1 MNTKHTPGPWNISSA
16 NLYAVNARGR
26 GIATAHGT
34 DDVNYSDFFPP
45 TEEAA
50 ANARLIAAAPELLE
64 ALQMFTA
71 SVHTCDYCDGSGTDE
86 SGNDT
91 CHACHGFGLETSG
104 DTLEAYHEARAAIAK
119 VTNA

>member
-1 MNTKHTPGPWNISSA
+1 MKHTPGPWNISSA

-50 ANARLIAAAPELLE
+50 ANARLIAAAPDLLE
-64 ALQMFTA
+64 ALQMLSDTA
-71 SVHTCDYCDGSGTDE
+71 GRVAQGTAVIDERGFNTLAYPVSV
-86 SGNDT
+86 
-91 CHACHGFGLETSG
+91 AL
-104 DTLEAYHEARAAIAK
+104 AAIAK
-119 VTNA
+119 ATNP